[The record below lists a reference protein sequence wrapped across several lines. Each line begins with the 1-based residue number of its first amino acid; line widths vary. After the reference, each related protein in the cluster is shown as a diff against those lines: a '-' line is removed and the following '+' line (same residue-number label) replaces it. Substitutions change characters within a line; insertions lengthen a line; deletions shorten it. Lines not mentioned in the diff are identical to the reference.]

1 MTNPQTPRRP
11 LWLAEQHPAAPA
23 PPADRTARPDPWEGL
38 VPPPAAPVRPTTG
51 RRPLG
56 LRIDSAG

>member
-1 MTNPQTPRRP
+1 MTNAQTPRRP
-11 LWLAEQHPAAPA
+11 LSLAEQPAVPA
-23 PPADRTARPDPWEGL
+23 PPADRATRTTPWEGL

-56 LRIDSAG
+56 LRPDSAS

>member
-11 LWLAEQHPAAPA
+11 LWLADQRPA
-23 PPADRTARPDPWEGL
+23 PLAPVTGSAPRPDPWEGL
-38 VPPPAAPVRPTTG
+38 VPPPAAPARPTTG

-56 LRIDSAG
+56 LRPDSAS